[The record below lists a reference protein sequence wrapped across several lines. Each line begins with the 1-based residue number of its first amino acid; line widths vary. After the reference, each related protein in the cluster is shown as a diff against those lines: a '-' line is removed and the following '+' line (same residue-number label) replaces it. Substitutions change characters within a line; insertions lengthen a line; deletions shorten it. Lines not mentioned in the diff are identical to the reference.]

1 MNLVDE
7 VFKLSDELTASIRKL
22 ANNGRAKAEAE
33 RDYKIA
39 LSQEAFKLKID
50 KDMPVTLI
58 DKTVYG
64 LPKIA
69 ELRFKR
75 DLAETMWQTNLE
87 YINIT
92 KIKIKMLENQIS
104 REWNAKGDI

>member
-1 MNLVDE
+1 MSLVEE

-22 ANNGRAKAEAE
+22 ASNGRTKAEAE

-39 LSQEAFKLKID
+39 LCQEALRLKVE

-64 LPKIA
+64 LKNVA
-69 ELRFKR
+69 DLRFKR
-75 DLAETMWQTNLE
+75 DLAENMYQVNLE
-87 YINIT
+87 HINMT
-92 KIKIKMLENQIS
+92 KLKIRVLENQIS
-104 REWNAKGDI
+104 REWSAKGDI